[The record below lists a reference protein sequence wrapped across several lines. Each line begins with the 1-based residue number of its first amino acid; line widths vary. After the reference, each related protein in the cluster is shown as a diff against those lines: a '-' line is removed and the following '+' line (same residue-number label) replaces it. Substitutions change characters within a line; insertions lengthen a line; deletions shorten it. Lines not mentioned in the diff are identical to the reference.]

1 MRQEL
6 DDFLC
11 QRYPGIFCDR
21 HNSAGQTGMCWGFE
35 CGDGWFDIINE
46 LCAEISAHIAAGE
59 MQAVV
64 ATQVKSKVGSLRF
77 YFKNRASNPLACAMI
92 EVAQR
97 RSELTCEQCGGY
109 FAEGSDRMRRH
120 HSCDA
125 K

>member
-6 DDFLC
+6 DDFLF

-21 HNSAGQTGMCWGFE
+21 HNSAGHTGMCWGFE

-46 LCAEISAHIAAGE
+46 LCAEISAHITAGE
-59 MQAVV
+59 MPAVV

-77 YFKNRASNPLACAMI
+77 YFYNRASNPLACALV

-97 RSELTCEQCGGY
+97 CSELTCEQCGAY
-109 FAEGSDRMRRH
+109 FADASDWR
-120 HSCDA
+120 SGPCPCDA